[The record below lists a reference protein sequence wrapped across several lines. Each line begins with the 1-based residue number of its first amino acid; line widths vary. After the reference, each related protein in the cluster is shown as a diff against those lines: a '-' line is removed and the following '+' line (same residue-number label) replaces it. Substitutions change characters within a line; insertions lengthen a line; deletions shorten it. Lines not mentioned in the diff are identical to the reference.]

1 MERAAYEMGETLA
14 GTPYRVTR
22 HIASGG
28 MGSVYEVVDVS
39 LGKGYAL
46 KTLRGSLV
54 NDAAIARRMREEAK
68 MLGRLTHP
76 NVVQVF
82 TAGVTQ
88 DESRVPYFVMELLIG
103 STLRDLLRVRGALD
117 LRTAV
122 VITLELLAALD
133 QAHEF
138 ELVHRDI
145 KPDNVFLHRMKR
157 GVRTTKLLDF
167 GVADL
172 VTSANV
178 DPSTF
183 FGTFRYASPEQLR
196 GLPVSHATD
205 LYGVGLLLYEM
216 LAGAHPFARAAS
228 RDAMTQAHLYETP
241 ALPKEWPSPIR
252 SIVRSALAKDSADR
266 PRDAWTFSSRLRRA
280 MTALGL
286 ELRALV
292 TDDVILPEIDPLAPT
307 RVLTDPTDCEGT
319 VDVTRQELVVSDS
332 PRDALTRR

>member
-1 MERAAYEMGETLA
+1 MDRAAYEVGETLA

-28 MGSVYEVVDVS
+28 MGSVYEVLDLS
-39 LGKGYAL
+39 LGKRYAL

-54 NDAAIARRMREEAK
+54 KDAAIARRMRDEAR

-88 DESRVPYFVMELLIG
+88 DERRVPYFVMELLIG

-117 LRTAV
+117 VRTAIM
-122 VITLELLAALD
+122 ITLELLAALD
-133 QAHEF
+133 QAHEL

-178 DPSTF
+178 DPSVF

-196 GLPVSHATD
+196 GLPVSHGTD

-216 LAGAHPFARAAS
+216 LAGAHPFARSAS
-228 RDAMTQAHLYETP
+228 REAMTQAHLYETP
-241 ALPKEWPSPIR
+241 VLPNEWPAPLL
-252 SIVRSALAKDSADR
+252 SILRSALAKDSADR
-266 PRDAWTFSSRLRRA
+266 PRDAWTFSARLRKATNA
-280 MTALGL
+280 MGL
-286 ELRALV
+286 ELQPLA
-292 TDDVILPEIDPLAPT
+292 TDDVVLPVVDAHVPT
-307 RVLTDPTDCEGT
+307 RVLADPTERDGT
-319 VDVTRQELVVSDS
+319 LDVTRQELVASD
-332 PRDALTRR
+332 TRAITAR

>member
-1 MERAAYEMGETLA
+1 MERAYEAGETLA
-14 GTPYRVTR
+14 GTPYRVAR
-22 HIASGG
+22 HIATGG

-39 LGKGYAL
+39 LGKRYAL
-46 KTLRGSLV
+46 KALRGSMLK
-54 NDAAIARRMREEAK
+54 DAAIAHRMREEAK

-88 DESRVPYFVMELLIG
+88 DEHRIPYFVMELLIG

-117 LRTAV
+117 LQTATA
-122 VITLELLAALD
+122 ITLELLGALE
-133 QAHEF
+133 QAHELD
-138 ELVHRDI
+138 LVHRDI

-157 GVRTTKLLDF
+157 HVRTTKLLDF

-172 VTSANV
+172 VASANT

-196 GLPVSHATD
+196 GLPISHATD

-216 LAGAHPFARAAS
+216 LTGAHPFARAAS

-241 ALPKEWPSPIR
+241 EIPADWPPAVRALL
-252 SIVRSALAKDSADR
+252 RSALAKDAADR
-266 PRDAWTFSSRLRRA
+266 PRDAWTFAARLRKA
-280 MTALGL
+280 MGAAGIVPRQI
-286 ELRALV
+286 E
-292 TDDVILPEIDPLAPT
+292 TDDVVVPTVDAHAPT
-307 RVLTDPTDCEGT
+307 RVLADPTERDCTIE
-319 VDVTRQELVVSDS
+319 VSRQELVSRSAV
-332 PRDALTRR
+332 TRVEKVT